1 MKASKIKAYFA
12 IAVSLLII
20 IVLSVTGALN
30 IGSFKQNYAQSLL
43 SSYAVLGGETVK
55 KIEYA
60 VQYGKPLSNFYG
72 MDNLLAFIQN
82 DEADI
87 EQVRVYKSD
96 GTMLYNQDG
105 RVASSQVDP
114 LLWSTST
121 FPAIIDKKAE
131 NYQSYISFINSG
143 KYHLLLPITNNSG
156 EWIGSLELLFDEH
169 IIRSTTDAYMWKMVS
184 LLGLFAFLSVILLIV
199 FINKVSIINE
209 QGEVRKT
216 RMFIFIFILLGVVQ
230 ISFGAVNYTMLKN
243 GYLQTLKDNTSI
255 ILNVVERDVESV
267 IMKGVPYSK
276 LYDVGS
282 YLRRLIES
290 VPEIDRISVIDTGYT
305 SEKLDEEELNSK
317 FMYTVPLMEDKDG
330 HANYRA
336 VVDLSQSY
344 INSKMFEM
352 MLDALTMLVISFLL
366 MVEITLFTFILL
378 GKKLL
383 EQHGGVE
390 AEKAAAIRSDRTII
404 RPLGFIVFT
413 SLYMSTAFIPVLM
426 KKISQPMFGLSENVI
441 IGLPISAELLFM
453 AAASM
458 IAGYAVDKRG
468 WKPVFTFGCIVLAIG
483 TIGSGLAWEAYGFIL
498 SRAIAGFGFG
508 FSLMS
513 MQAFVVTAPSEEGK
527 NNALAALNSGAYAGI
542 NCGVVVG
549 AMLADRVGFSFV
561 FFIAF
566 AIIGIGGLYAMI
578 SMQNLKMSKEQSS
591 LDNDNTESSTDLPD
605 VLELKTI
612 TLTRKEKMELLHLER
627 LKEKRPITGFIGNM
641 NVILYFIFLLIPLSI
656 GSMFLYYF
664 FPLFAEGEGLS
675 PSNIGRAFLLNGLC
689 IVYLG
694 PILTKLASRWISNKT
709 AVFISSSILIGAL
722 FLFTSSPTIMTAFV
736 AVILFGIAEGFGLTA
751 SINYYIGLKAS
762 QWLGEGKAMG
772 YYSLIENFGQ
782 MLGPVL
788 FGSLLVLGSSGAT
801 GSIGILLAGTLLIFM
816 IMSKREKPANLSV
829 KGIGGEM

>member
-1 MKASKIKAYFA
+1 M
-12 IAVSLLII
+12 
-20 IVLSVTGALN
+20 TGALN
-30 IGSFKQNYAQSLL
+30 IGSFKQNYTQSLL

-72 MDNLLAFIQN
+72 MEDLLALIQK
-82 DEADI
+82 DEDEI
-87 EQVRVYKSD
+87 EEVRVFRAD
-96 GTMLYNQDG
+96 GTMVYNQDG
-105 RVASSQVDP
+105 RVENSPDAS
-114 LLWSTST
+114 LLWNKAV
-121 FPAIIDKKAE
+121 FPDKINKQASDYKTAISLIEA
-131 NYQSYISFINSG
+131 G
-143 KYHLLLPITNNSG
+143 KYHLFMPITDNEGN
-156 EWIGSLELLFDEH
+156 WIGSLELLFDENV
-169 IIRSTTDAYMWKMVS
+169 IQSSTDAYMWKMVS
-184 LLGLFAFLSVILLIV
+184 LLGLFALISVILLII
-199 FINKVSIINE
+199 FINRVSIIND

-230 ISFGAVNYTMLKN
+230 ISFGSVNYTMLKN
-243 GYLQTLKDNTSI
+243 GYLETLKDNTSI
-255 ILNVVERDVESV
+255 ILKVVERDVESV
-267 IMKGVPYSK
+267 IDKGVPYSK
-276 LYDVGS
+276 LYDVGD

-305 SEKLDEEELNSK
+305 SERLDKEELTSK

-330 HANYRA
+330 HANYRT

-344 INSKMFEM
+344 INGKMFEM
-352 MLDALTMLVISFLL
+352 LLDALTMLIISFLL

-378 GKKLL
+378 SKKVLGEL
-383 EQHGGVE
+383 GGEE

-404 RPLGFIVFT
+404 RPLGFIIFT

-426 KKISQPMFGLSENVI
+426 KKITQPMFGLSENVI
-441 IGLPISAELLFM
+441 VGLPISAELLFM
-453 AAASM
+453 AIASM
-458 IAGYAVDKRG
+458 IAGYAVDRRG
-468 WKPVFTFGCIVLAIG
+468 WKPIFTFGCVFLAIG
-483 TIGSGLAWEAYGFIL
+483 TIGSGIAWEPYGFIL

-508 FSLMS
+508 FALMS
-513 MQAFVVTAPSEEGK
+513 MQAFVVTAPSDEGK

-549 AMLADRVGFSFV
+549 AMLADRIGFSYV
-561 FFIAF
+561 FFISF
-566 AIIGIGGLYAMI
+566 ALVGIGGLYAMI
-578 SMQNLKMSKEQSS
+578 SMQNLKVSREQSTQDNNES
-591 LDNDNTESSTDLPD
+591 LMEFQAPI
-605 VLELKTI
+605 EHIPI
-612 TLTRKEKMELLHLER
+612 TLSRKEKMELLLMER

-694 PILTKLASRWISNKT
+694 PLLTRLVSRWLSNKT

-722 FLFTSSPTIMTAFV
+722 FLFTSSPTIVTAFV
-736 AVILFGIAEGFGLTA
+736 AVIMFGIAEGFGLTS

-772 YYSLIENFGQ
+772 YYSLVENFGQ
-782 MLGPVL
+782 MLGPML
-788 FGSLLVLGSSGAT
+788 FGSLLVLGTAGAT
-801 GSIGILLAGTLLIFM
+801 GSIGILLAGTLVLFM
-816 IMSKREKPANLSV
+816 IMSKKEKSIGISV
-829 KGIGGEM
+829 KGIGIGGEM